1 MIAGSADGDANGQRV
16 VCGDGDFGDFFHD
29 PQSPD
34 VSFTAGANGSLSQV
48 LMGRGGSGSG
58 SAKGS
63 LRSRSS
69 SSAAVLQG
77 DAWGDISGCSVLDG
91 PAPRE
96 TGLSSSSPSAAAA
109 GADAD
114 AGGNNNNLRRNKDRR
129 MPSLIAAFAADRSV
143 GESDRSSSPLSSPSQ
158 GRQGFLGSL
167 LPASGG
173 LPSIAL
179 NGAGAGVAV
188 ETPPSIRI
196 RSVGSRMQADGFA
209 LGSTSAAVASSSSSS
224 PMDINSPGFGEAV
237 ERFSLPSETGS
248 HDRLQR
254 LSPETMIQLLNGGFD
269 EVVSNYTII
278 DCRYTYEYAGGHI
291 PGAVN
296 LRTVEEIKDYLLTPR
311 SGLHLDSDILPPRT
325 TAGRVGAGDKHV
337 LIFHC
342 EYSQKRAPR
351 MAAALRDID
360 RSLAQDWPR
369 CHYPELY
376 ILQGGYERFYKQYPA
391 ICQPRQYVGEK
402 DPRYEMEWKAESR
415 TFNREFTRHKS
426 MPVPRKLQRRMSE
439 SAAGM
444 MLCGGA
450 VVEEQQEREGDDG
463 RRVSA
468 MLPRGAGGFGL
479 GDVSG
484 SGSGTGDDSHTSA
497 SDDTPSR
504 PPLLR
509 MIGQS
514 KSAVLGSSSLSKHKS
529 DGPPSSGDAS
539 SSAAGLL
546 PPLSNR
552 TNLLAAPAV
561 GAPRFGTRQPGMGPR
576 AATASYVPML
586 CSAGSAMIREASREG
601 DHSFS
606 P

>member
-1 MIAGSADGDANGQRV
+1 MQPPV
-16 VCGDGDFGDFFHD
+16 
-29 PQSPD
+29 QSTSTQPAR
-34 VSFTAGANGSLSQV
+34 SSL
-48 LMGRGGSGSG
+48 LAAAPTGSGLG
-58 SAKGS
+58 AGTGAKIRG
-63 LRSRSS
+63 R
-69 SSAAVLQG
+69 AAR
-77 DAWGDISGCSVLDG
+77 DD
-91 PAPRE
+91 
-96 TGLSSSSPSAAAA
+96 SSSSPGYGSPT
-109 GADAD
+109 
-114 AGGNNNNLRRNKDRR
+114 REPPMKKR
-129 MPSLIAAFAADRSV
+129 PSIIGL
-143 GESDRSSSPLSSPSQ
+143 RSSSGLGTSALGQPKPALRSAGLLGQRPPFQKSATLSAASAAEFHALSRPSAVH
-158 GRQGFLGSL
+158 FGSL
-167 LPASGG
+167 P
-173 LPSIAL
+173 
-179 NGAGAGVAV
+179 
-188 ETPPSIRI
+188 
-196 RSVGSRMQADGFA
+196 
-209 LGSTSAAVASSSSSS
+209 
-224 PMDINSPGFGEAV
+224 
-237 ERFSLPSETGS
+237 LPSETGS

-444 MLCGGA
+444 ML
-450 VVEEQQEREGDDG
+450 
-463 RRVSA
+463 
-468 MLPRGAGGFGL
+468 
-479 GDVSG
+479 
-484 SGSGTGDDSHTSA
+484 
-497 SDDTPSR
+497 
-504 PPLLR
+504 
-509 MIGQS
+509 
-514 KSAVLGSSSLSKHKS
+514 
-529 DGPPSSGDAS
+529 
-539 SSAAGLL
+539 
-546 PPLSNR
+546 
-552 TNLLAAPAV
+552 
-561 GAPRFGTRQPGMGPR
+561 QPGMGPR